1 MNLND
6 MKVVICLALIFRDSL
21 GFQLSSLRQKQ
32 ARNVLQMGY
41 LDDLSPA
48 QPDDENKYSPIIPP
62 PLINPS
68 SGVVP
73 CGR

>member
-21 GFQLSSLRQKQ
+21 GFQSSLRQKQ
-32 ARNVLQMGY
+32 ARNVLRMGY

-48 QPDDENKYSPIIPP
+48 QPDDENKYSRRIPP